1 MKAGHFYVSTR
12 LGAQPRVAVTLAVP
26 VASVQLQPLIFCG
39 QHATDALAGRVA
51 VNHTPVVNGRRAQVH
66 GASVKNGLDALSGL
80 G

>member
-12 LGAQPRVAVTLAVP
+12 LGAQPRVAVTLVVP
-26 VASVQLQPLIFCG
+26 VASVRQVIFSRR
-39 QHATDALAGRVA
+39 HATDALARRVA